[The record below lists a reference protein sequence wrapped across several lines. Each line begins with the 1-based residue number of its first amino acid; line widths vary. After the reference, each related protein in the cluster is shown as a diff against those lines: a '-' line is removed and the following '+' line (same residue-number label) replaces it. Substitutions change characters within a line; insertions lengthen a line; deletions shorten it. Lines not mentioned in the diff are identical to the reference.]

1 LLVFRSI
8 VCSECPS
15 IYKMID
21 KSHSYCAKKMSLQ
34 SLPATVKEIELILEM
49 HNQERADV
57 NAKYMQKMV
66 I

>member
-1 LLVFRSI
+1 
-8 VCSECPS
+8 
-15 IYKMID
+15 MID